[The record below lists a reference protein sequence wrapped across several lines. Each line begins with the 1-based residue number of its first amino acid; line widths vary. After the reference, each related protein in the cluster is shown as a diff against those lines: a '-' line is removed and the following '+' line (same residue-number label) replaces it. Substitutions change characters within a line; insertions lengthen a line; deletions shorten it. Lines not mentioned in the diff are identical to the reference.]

1 MSEKNQY
8 FPNLF
13 EPLKIGSKTVKN
25 RIEAAPA
32 MFAFE
37 HFMEGDDPFGYTQPV
52 NEKAYRMLEAKAKGG
67 AGIVCLGEISP
78 NHEYDKRF
86 PFEPYVDYNSRDD
99 RIFNIIQKT
108 AEMIKVMELFQL
120 GNYFLVERLKQ
131 ISEMGSILKDH
142 LRKIFLMEHMS
153 MHLQKKKS

>member
-1 MSEKNQY
+1 MSERNQY

-52 NEKAYRMLEAKAKGG
+52 NEKAYRMLEAKAKVEQESSVLEKSVQ
-67 AGIVCLGEISP
+67 ITNTIKDFHL
-78 NHEYDKRF
+78 NH
-86 PFEPYVDYNSRDD
+86 
-99 RIFNIIQKT
+99 
-108 AEMIKVMELFQL
+108 M
-120 GNYFLVERLKQ
+120 
-131 ISEMGSILKDH
+131 
-142 LRKIFLMEHMS
+142 
-153 MHLQKKKS
+153 

>member
-67 AGIVCLGEISP
+67 AGIVCHLEKSVQITIQIKDFHL
-78 NHEYDKRF
+78 NH
-86 PFEPYVDYNSRDD
+86 
-99 RIFNIIQKT
+99 
-108 AEMIKVMELFQL
+108 M
-120 GNYFLVERLKQ
+120 
-131 ISEMGSILKDH
+131 
-142 LRKIFLMEHMS
+142 
-153 MHLQKKKS
+153 

>member
-108 AEMIKVMELFQL
+108 AKVMELFQL
-120 GNYFLVERLKQ
+120 ENYFLVERLKQ

>member
-1 MSEKNQY
+1 MSERNQY

-25 RIEAAPA
+25 RIEASPA
-32 MFAFE
+32 LFAFE

-99 RIFNIIQKT
+99 RIFNIIKKT
-108 AEMIKVMELFQL
+108 AEMI
-120 GNYFLVERLKQ
+120 
-131 ISEMGSILKDH
+131 
-142 LRKIFLMEHMS
+142 
-153 MHLQKKKS
+153 

>member
-108 AEMIKVMELFQL
+108 AEMIKSYGALPV
-120 GNYFLVERLKQ
+120 G
-131 ISEMGSILKDH
+131 
-142 LRKIFLMEHMS
+142 
-153 MHLQKKKS
+153 